1 MPRIK
6 HKRFKNIL
14 KYLEADERE
23 KEEGNVKA
31 LDKEIEHIIDKKT
44 KPIKEF
50 IKKESKA
57 SKRKPIDTHALLKGF
72 I

>member
-6 HKRFKNIL
+6 HRRFKNLI
-14 KYLEADERE
+14 KYLEADERS

-31 LDKEIEHIIDKKT
+31 LDKEIEHIIDQKS
-44 KPIKEF
+44 KPIKQF
-50 IKKESKA
+50 AKKESKA